1 MKSKLS
7 FCLLVIVLCAAMTG
21 CGSKLPKSDKEVEEK
36 LDGTWKATYYETE
49 YEDGEELRM
58 KMTETITYD
67 ATTNTFETTIK
78 AKLVSPMSINFFTL
92 DADGKWSA
100 DEKSLTEKYDVDGVE
115 LKFHTGLFDA
125 SDRKEM
131 KKELLSEIDEKAVS
145 EIREITENSFTVYDG
160 EDEIVYYKQ

>member
-1 MKSKLS
+1 M
-7 FCLLVIVLCAAMTG
+7 LLLILFGLGMGSC
-21 CGSKLPKSDKEVEEK
+21 SKLPKGDKEIEEK
-36 LDGTWKATYYETE
+36 LDGTWKATYYDTE
-49 YEDGEELRM
+49 YEDGEQLRM

-67 ATTNTFETTIK
+67 AATNTFETTIK

-115 LKFHTGLFDA
+115 LKFHTGLLDA

-160 EDEIVYYKQ
+160 EDEITYYKQ